1 MGNRAPRSIAGRTL
15 GNWDKVKDLKFCW
28 AAQYEN
34 GRFDETGMVPLENY
48 TFFSSLESHFHD
60 GLPWS
65 APPWLQWMIKNSPS
79 RYKTK
84 AAIERRLSLIETLYE
99 ACKTD
104 KFRQS
109 WHAEEDLPLV
119 NIGREG
125 RIAIEDGR
133 HRICVA
139 KVARLAQ
146 TPVRLNAIHPAA
158 DLKVMRR

>member
-1 MGNRAPRSIAGRTL
+1 MAFPGAT
-15 GNWDKVKDLKFCW
+15 
-28 AAQYEN
+28 
-34 GRFDETGMVPLENY
+34 
-48 TFFSSLESHFHD
+48 
-60 GLPWS
+60 
-65 APPWLQWMIKNSPS
+65 PPGLQWMIKNAPS

-125 RIAIEDGR
+125 QIAIEDGR

-146 TPVRLNAIHPAA
+146 MPVRLNAIHPAA